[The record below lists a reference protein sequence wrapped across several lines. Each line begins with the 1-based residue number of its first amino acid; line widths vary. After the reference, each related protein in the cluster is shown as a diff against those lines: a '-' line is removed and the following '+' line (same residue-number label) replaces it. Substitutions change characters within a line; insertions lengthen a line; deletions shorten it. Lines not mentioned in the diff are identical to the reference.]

1 MKNLETSLRVRNE
14 RSNLLLGL
22 RDCFSAIAMTVI
34 FALMPVLTMAQDVE
48 MADMMHENGKIYVVV
63 GVIAIIFV
71 GLVVYLVSIDRRL
84 TKMEKEEK

>member
-1 MKNLETSLRVRNE
+1 MKNLLKTLVW
-14 RSNLLLGL
+14 LMAFLP
-22 RDCFSAIAMTVI
+22 FSG
-34 FALMPVLTMAQDVE
+34 FAQDIE
-48 MADMMHENGKIYVVV
+48 MADMLHENGKIYVVV

>member
-1 MKNLETSLRVRNE
+1 MKNLLKTLVW
-14 RSNLLLGL
+14 
-22 RDCFSAIAMTVI
+22 
-34 FALMPVLTMAQDVE
+34 LMAFLPVSVFAQDVE
-48 MADMMHENGKIYVVV
+48 MADMLHENGKIYVVV